1 MIDLTASE
9 EIADDARA
17 RANVLRLAAAQALTG
32 ANSAVIFATGSI
44 VGATLAPNIS
54 LATVPLSMYVLG
66 LAAGTLPTG
75 AISRAYGRR
84 AAFIIGTGCGV
95 LTGALG
101 AFAILHGSF
110 WLFCGATFLGGLYGA
125 VAQSYRF
132 AAADGASAAFRPKA
146 VSWVMAGGVFAGV
159 LGPQLVQW
167 TMDVWPPYLFAFS
180 FVMQAL
186 VALVAMAV
194 LAGVDAP
201 KPAATDLHGGRPLF
215 QIARHPRFIAAA
227 LCGVIAYPM
236 MNLVMT
242 SAPLAMKMCG
252 LTVSD
257 SNFGIQWH
265 IVAMYGPSF
274 FTGSL
279 IARFG
284 APRIVAL
291 GLSLEAVA
299 AMIGLSGIT
308 APHFWAT
315 LIVLGV
321 GWNFGFVGASA
332 LVLETHRPQERNK
345 VQAFNDFLVFG
356 MMAIGSFS
364 SGQLL
369 ANYGWSAVNMVVFPP
384 VLLGLAVLSFV
395 SFAKRRAKLRAGGRV
410 SRAQYLEWLP
420 SADSSLAIEVFFR
433 PVDHA
438 VRVTARRSKK
448 RWTPPITP
456 SSTRPPSATR
466 AGASCWSA
474 SCSRR
479 LAGGS
484 ASTARASMSP
494 NCTGCA
500 AGRRR

>member
-1 MIDLTASE
+1 MIDMAAAEGASG
-9 EIADDARA
+9 DARA
-17 RANVLRLAAAQALTG
+17 RANVARLAAAQALTG
-32 ANSAVIFATGSI
+32 ANAAVIFATGAI
-44 VGATLAPNIS
+44 VGASLSPDVS
-54 LATVPLSMYVLG
+54 LATVPISMYVLG
-66 LAAGTLPTG
+66 LAGGTLPTG

-84 AAFIIGTGCGV
+84 VAFIIGTACGV
-95 LTGALG
+95 LTGLLG
-101 AFAILHGSF
+101 SFAILRGSF
-110 WLFCGATFLGGLYGA
+110 PLFCCATFLGGLYGA
-125 VAQSYRF
+125 VSQSYRF
-132 AAADGASAAFRPKA
+132 AAADGASAEYRPKA

-167 TMDVWPPYLFAFS
+167 TMDIWPPYLFAFS

-194 LAGVDAP
+194 LSGVDAP
-201 KPAATDLHGGRPLF
+201 KPAAADLHGGRPLRE
-215 QIARHPRFIAAA
+215 IARQPRFIAAA

-279 IARFG
+279 ISRFG

-291 GLSLEAVA
+291 GLALEAA
-299 AMIGLSGIT
+299 AAGIGLSGIT
-308 APHFWAT
+308 ALHFWAT

-321 GWNFGFVGASA
+321 GWNFAFVGASA

-364 SGQLL
+364 SCQLL
-369 ANYGWSAVNMVVFPP
+369 ANYGWSAGKKGVYPP
-384 VLLGLAVLSFV
+384 GLV
-395 SFAKRRAKLRAGGRV
+395 GRC
-410 SRAQYLEWLP
+410 
-420 SADSSLAIEVFFR
+420 
-433 PVDHA
+433 
-438 VRVTARRSKK
+438 VRILV
-448 RWTPPITP
+448 
-456 SSTRPPSATR
+456 
-466 AGASCWSA
+466 
-474 SCSRR
+474 
-479 LAGGS
+479 
-484 ASTARASMSP
+484 
-494 NCTGCA
+494 
-500 AGRRR
+500 

>member
-1 MIDLTASE
+1 MIDMTVAD
-9 EIADDARA
+9 EISDDTRA
-17 RANVLRLAAAQALTG
+17 RSNVRRLAAAQALTG

-44 VGATLAPNIS
+44 VGALLAPEVS
-54 LATVPLSMYVLG
+54 LATVPISMYVAG

-75 AISRAYGRR
+75 VISRAYGRR
-84 AAFIIGTGCGV
+84 VAFIIGTFCGM
-95 LTGALG
+95 LTGLLG
-101 AFAILHGSF
+101 AFAILHASF
-110 WLFCGATFLGGLYGA
+110 PLFCCATFLGGLYGA
-125 VAQSYRF
+125 VSQSYRF

-167 TMDVWPPYLFAFS
+167 TMDVWQPYLFAFS
-180 FVMQAL
+180 FVVQAM
-186 VALVAMAV
+186 VALIAMAV

-201 KPAATDLHGGRPLF
+201 KPAPADLHGGRPLF
-215 QIARHPRFIAAA
+215 EIARQPRFIAAA

-252 LTVSD
+252 LSLSD

-291 GLSLEAVA
+291 GLSLEALGA
-299 AMIGLSGIT
+299 TIGLSGLT
-308 APHFWAT
+308 AMHFWAT
-315 LIVLGV
+315 LIVLGI
-321 GWNFGFVGASA
+321 GWNFAFVGASA

-356 MMAIGSFS
+356 MMALGSFS

-369 ANYGWSAVNMVVFPP
+369 ANFGWSAVNMVVFPP
-384 VLLGLAVLSFV
+384 VLLGLVVLAVASL
-395 SFAKRRAKLRAGGRV
+395 AKRRA
-410 SRAQYLEWLP
+410 
-420 SADSSLAIEVFFR
+420 
-433 PVDHA
+433 
-438 VRVTARRSKK
+438 
-448 RWTPPITP
+448 
-456 SSTRPPSATR
+456 
-466 AGASCWSA
+466 ASQSIPEFPDP
-474 SCSRR
+474 
-479 LAGGS
+479 GI
-484 ASTARASMSP
+484 
-494 NCTGCA
+494 
-500 AGRRR
+500 